1 MSKGYYKV
9 TLNVSQYTAVGDSY
23 QNVTVGKTMKFRFW
37 DEVQNLLGA
46 IVEGSGEK
54 TIFAIEFIREEGADE

>member
-1 MSKGYYKV
+1 MTKGYYKV

-46 IVEGSGEK
+46 IVEGSDEK
-54 TIFAIEFIREEGADE
+54 TIFAVEFIREEETDE

>member
-23 QNVTVGKTMKFRFW
+23 QNVTVGKTMTFRFW

-46 IVEGSGEK
+46 IVEGSDGK
-54 TIFAIEFIREEGADE
+54 TAFTIEFIRKEETDG

>member
-23 QNVTVGKTMKFRFW
+23 QNVTVGKTMTFRFW
-37 DEVQNLLGA
+37 DEVQNLLGS
-46 IVEGSGEK
+46 IVEGSDGK
-54 TIFAIEFIREEGADE
+54 TAFTIEFIRKEETDE

>member
-23 QNVTVGKTMKFRFW
+23 QNVTVGKTMTFRFW

-46 IVEGSGEK
+46 IVEGSDEK
-54 TIFAIEFIREEGADE
+54 TIFAVEFIREEGTDE

>member
-23 QNVTVGKTMKFRFW
+23 QNVTVGKTMTFRFW

-46 IVEGSGEK
+46 IVEGSDEK
-54 TIFAIEFIREEGADE
+54 TIFAIEFIREEGAGE

>member
-46 IVEGSGEK
+46 IVEGSDEK
-54 TIFAIEFIREEGADE
+54 TIFAIEFIREEETDG

>member
-23 QNVTVGKTMKFRFW
+23 KNVTVGKTMTFRFW

-46 IVEGSGEK
+46 IAEGSDGK
-54 TIFAIEFIREEGADE
+54 TAFTIEFVRKEETDE

>member
-9 TLNVSQYTAVGDSY
+9 TLSVTQYTAVGDSY
-23 QNVTVGKTMKFRFW
+23 QSVTVGKTMKFRFW

-46 IVEGSGEK
+46 IVEGSDEK
-54 TIFAIEFIREEGADE
+54 TIFAIEFIREEETDG

>member
-46 IVEGSGEK
+46 IVEGSDEK
-54 TIFAIEFIREEGADE
+54 TIFAVEFIREEGTDE

>member
-23 QNVTVGKTMKFRFW
+23 QNVTVGKTMTFRFW
-37 DEVQNLLGA
+37 DEVQSLLGA
-46 IVEGSGEK
+46 IVEGSDEK
-54 TIFAIEFIREEGADE
+54 TIFAIEFIREEGTDE

>member
-23 QNVTVGKTMKFRFW
+23 QNVTVGKTMTFRFW
-37 DEVQNLLGA
+37 DEVQNLLGS
-46 IVEGSGEK
+46 IVEGSDEK
-54 TIFAIEFIREEGADE
+54 TIFAVEFIREEGTDE